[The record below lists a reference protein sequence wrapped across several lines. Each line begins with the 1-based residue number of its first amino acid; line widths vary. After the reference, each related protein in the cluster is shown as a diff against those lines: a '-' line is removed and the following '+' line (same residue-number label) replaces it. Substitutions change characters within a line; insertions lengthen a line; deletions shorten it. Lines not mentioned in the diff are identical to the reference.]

1 MINHIPEF
9 RIDKKAIKAW
19 RLTGLIFGVLW
30 FTPAIAYVPI
40 FVGMNKFDPVVLIL
54 IILPSLVFYLFTG
67 LVIPKLRWQRWRYEV
82 NEDAIDLLRGFVFKT
97 RTVVPINRVQHVDT
111 NQGPIYRKYK
121 LSSVKISTAATT
133 HEIPA
138 LDDETATEVRNK
150 ITQLVRQ
157 VKEDV

>member
-1 MINHIPEF
+1 MNNIPET

-19 RLTGLIFGVLW
+19 RLTALIFGIFW

-40 FVGMNKFDPVVLIL
+40 SLGINKFDPVLLVLA
-54 IILPSLVFYLFTG
+54 IIPSLVLYLFIG
-67 LVIPKLRWQRWRYEV
+67 LVIPKLRWQRWRYDV
-82 NEDAIDLLRGFVFKT
+82 NADAIDILRGFIFKK

-111 NQGPIYRKYK
+111 NQGPIYRKYT